1 MLTMEME
8 SAEVLVLQ
16 ASYTNP
22 VHAEAIGVVLNAYA
36 QDPMGGGHALS
47 DDILQR
53 LPGELAKR
61 PHAFSVLAFV
71 DGEPAGLVNCFEGFS
86 TFACRPLV
94 NVHDVS
100 VVPKF
105 RGLGLSQK
113 MLLKVENIARQR
125 GCCKI
130 TLEVLEGNAVARRP
144 MASSVLHPACST
156 RPMVACCSG
165 PRTFNLAAIEHK
177 KGRPSGRPS
186 AIVYFGL

>member
-1 MLTMEME
+1 MEA
-8 SAEVLVLQ
+8 AEILVLQ

-22 VHAEAIGVVLNAYA
+22 VHAEAIGFVLNHYA
-36 QDPMGGGHALS
+36 EDPMGGGAPLS
-47 DDILQR
+47 VDVLHN

-71 DGEPAGLVNCFEGFS
+71 GGEPAGLVNCFEGFS

-100 VVPKF
+100 VVKKY

-113 MLLKVENIARQR
+113 MLQKVEDIARQR

-130 TLEVLEGNAVARRP
+130 TLEVLEGNYVAQ
-144 MASSVLHPACST
+144 ASYGKFGFAAGMLDPA
-156 RPMVACCSG
+156 
-165 PRTFNLAAIEHK
+165 H
-177 KGRPSGRPS
+177 GRMLFWTK
-186 AIVYFGL
+186 AL

>member
-8 SAEVLVLQ
+8 AAEVLVLQ

-36 QDPMGGGHALS
+36 QDPMGGGHALPE
-47 DDILQR
+47 DIVQR

-113 MLLKVENIARQR
+113 MLRKVEDITRQR
-125 GCCKI
+125 GGCKI
-130 TLEVLEGNAVARRP
+130 TLEVLEGNTVAQ
-144 MASSVLHPACST
+144 ASYGKFGFAPGMFDPA
-156 RPMVACCSG
+156 
-165 PRTFNLAAIEHK
+165 H
-177 KGRPSGRPS
+177 GRML
-186 AIVYFGL
+186 FWTKDL